1 MLLISSTINTGYQRV
16 PKIRVQNRQKALIYE
31 DFSGMNM
38 EFDSLIPCYENR
50 KVSKDFSVFLHIL
63 NFIFCL
69 IVGLCILMSKYAM
82 DITRQKYTKKR
93 PHFHDRDLE

>member
-1 MLLISSTINTGYQRV
+1 
-16 PKIRVQNRQKALIYE
+16 
-31 DFSGMNM
+31 MNM